1 MKTGK
6 QLTILWLALLL
17 TSAFSVFSQEKTFT
31 IQKENWA
38 SPQKLQGNN
47 GCQIFSMVSFFESE
61 IFRTSGRKMELS
73 QMYLFYH
80 VFIEKTDR
88 YLRLRG
94 TQTYSTG
101 GLFDDAIYTMNKYG
115 IVPLSDYVGNRNDK
129 GYYEHGPLYG
139 EFEYGFLPKLMKKA
153 ENHELNIQWQKG
165 VATRPWETEIRS
177 MQDRHLGKLPAEIS
191 YNGKTYTPLSFA
203 KEVVNLQLGD
213 YIKLT
218 SFSEMPFYQPG
229 TLYVKDNWLCKSD
242 FYSLPL
248 EQFMETIDFAVSNG
262 FTLAID
268 LDYTVDILKNPVN
281 YVDFSENEPVTQ
293 NERDEMLSNWFTKDV
308 HLVHLTG
315 VATDENGKKYY
326 VIKDS
331 VGENLGVVTKKYL
344 SKNFVKG
351 KVLAV
356 ILHKD
361 GIPAAIKK
369 QLALQ

>member
-1 MKTGK
+1 MKTRK
-6 QLTILWLALLL
+6 QVTILGLMLFLTI
-17 TSAFSVFSQEKTFT
+17 SANLFAQEKTFT
-31 IQKENWA
+31 IQKENWT

-47 GCQIFSMVSFFESE
+47 GCQIFSMVSFLESE
-61 IFRTSGRKMELS
+61 IFRTSGKKVELS

-115 IVPLSDYVGNRNDK
+115 IVPLNDFVGNRNEK
-129 GYYEHGPLYG
+129 GFYEHGPLYG
-139 EFEYGFLPKLMKKA
+139 EFEYGFLPNLMKKA
-153 ENHELNIQWQKG
+153 ENHELNINWENG

-177 MQDRHLGKLPAEIS
+177 MLDRHLGKLPTEIS
-191 YNGKTYTPLSFA
+191 FEGKTYTPLSFA
-203 KEVVNLQLGD
+203 KEVVNLPLTD

-229 TLYVKDNWLCKSD
+229 MFYVKDNWLSKSD

-248 EQFMETIDFAVSNG
+248 DKFMETIDYAVSNG

-268 LDYTVDILKNPVN
+268 LDYSVDILKSPVN
-281 YVDFSENEPVTQ
+281 YVDFNENETVTQ
-293 NERDEMLSNWFTKDV
+293 DKRDEMLSNWLTKDV

-315 VATDENGKKYY
+315 IAKDENGKKYY

-344 SKNFVKG
+344 SENFLKG

-361 GIPAAIKK
+361 GIPSAIKK
-369 QLALQ
+369 QLF

>member
-1 MKTGK
+1 MKAGR
-6 QLTILWLALLL
+6 QLTFLGLVILL
-17 TSAFSVFSQEKTFT
+17 TSTISVFSQEKTFT
-31 IQKENWA
+31 IQKENWT

-61 IFRTSGRKMELS
+61 IFRTSKQKLELS

-101 GLFDDAIYTMNKYG
+101 GLFDDAIFVMNKYG

-129 GYYEHGPLYG
+129 GYYEHGQLYG
-139 EFEYGFLPKLMKKA
+139 EFEYGFLPNLMKKA
-153 ENHELNIQWQKG
+153 ENHELNISWENG
-165 VATRPWETEIRS
+165 VATKQWESEIRS
-177 MQDRHLGKLPAEIS
+177 MLDRHLGNLPAEIS
-191 YNGKTYTPLSFA
+191 FEGKTYTPLSFA
-203 KEVVNLQLGD
+203 KEVVNLPLTN

-229 TLYVKDNWLCKSD
+229 MFYVKDNWLCKSD
-242 FYSLPL
+242 YFSLPL
-248 EQFMETIDFAVSNG
+248 DKFMETIDYAVNNG

-268 LDYTVDILKNPVN
+268 LDYTVDILKSPVN
-281 YVDFSENEPVTQ
+281 YVDFNENETVTQ
-293 NERDEMLSNWFTKDV
+293 DKRDEMLSNWLTKDV

-315 VATDENGKKYY
+315 IATDENGRKYY

-344 SKNFVKG
+344 SENFVKG
-351 KVLAV
+351 KVMAV

-361 GIPAAIKK
+361 GIPSAIKK
-369 QLALQ
+369 QLN